1 MAPPKARA
9 GTPPT
14 ITLLKTLL
22 VVLLL
27 AYVALAQAPPASNPQ
42 PGPGAIP
49 QPTTES
55 GDKRKGTKD
64 NERPPIAAAAASSG
78 SGGAGVVMTTV
89 TMISGTPTTITIT
102 PTASGLQPP
111 GGGGGV
117 ITGTPTVTKVVQSV
131 LVVASTT
138 YGRPL
143 PAAGPI
149 DDEIESHFW
158 DRFMPRP
165 AIGPG
170 SRGSSGASLY
180 LQDRITSC
188 LLTQVL
194 AMGLVV
200 AVLTID
206 ML

>member
-27 AYVALAQAPPASNPQ
+27 ACVALAQAPPASNPQ

-64 NERPPIAAAAASSG
+64 NERPPIAAAATSG